1 MSNTP
6 NNKRHNNNP
15 SPDDDWIGE
24 LIVAAVK
31 AAGQLLWWAILFP
44 VLSVPVIVALWVT
57 VSHGARAGVL
67 TAIAEIA
74 AYVGW
79 SVCEPSSFSR
89 WVTNP
94 LRQRFW
100 AWWRYHRNWTSVCA
114 LHGLT
119 AKLGERTLVPAV
131 ESVRIGRHADVLC
144 LRVVTGQSI
153 ADWQKRAPALAA
165 TWGAQRLTI
174 RATAPGQLRI
184 IIGRGDVLGQPIA
197 VPMPTPAT
205 EVDLGAVRVGVT
217 ESRRWWTLPVLGQ
230 HLLVA
235 GATGAGKGSVL
246 WSLIAGLA
254 PQVKTGR
261 VRLWVIDPKG
271 GMELGAGA
279 PLFTRFCYHTGQ
291 PTVELL
297 RQLVELMH
305 ARAARL
311 RGHTRLHNPTVGEP
325 LYVVIIDEI
334 AALTAYV
341 SDRKLR
347 AEIEHLLGL
356 LLSQGRAVGIS
367 VVAAV
372 QDPAK
377 DTLPVRQLFTVR
389 IGLRMTEA
397 TQTAMVLGQGA
408 RDAGAECDLIADAT
422 PGIGYVMIDGT
433 ADPARV
439 RAFHVTDRDIS
450 VLARTF
456 RVPRPGEQGNR

>member
-6 NNKRHNNNP
+6 NNKPHNNNP

-100 AWWRYHRNWTSVCA
+100 AWWRYHRNWASVCA

-205 EVDLGAVRVGVT
+205 EVDLGAVRVGHRITALVD
-217 ESRRWWTLPVLGQ
+217 
-230 HLLVA
+230 VA
-235 GATGAGKGSVL
+235 GARAAPAGCRCHRSGQGFGAVVADRR
-246 WSLIAGLA
+246 AGTPSENRA
-254 PQVKTGR
+254 GAAGV
-261 VRLWVIDPKG
+261 KG

-297 RQLVELMH
+297 QRLVELMH
-305 ARAARL
+305 ARA
-311 RGHTRLHNPTVGEP
+311 
-325 LYVVIIDEI
+325 
-334 AALTAYV
+334 
-341 SDRKLR
+341 
-347 AEIEHLLGL
+347 
-356 LLSQGRAVGIS
+356 
-367 VVAAV
+367 
-372 QDPAK
+372 
-377 DTLPVRQLFTVR
+377 
-389 IGLRMTEA
+389 
-397 TQTAMVLGQGA
+397 
-408 RDAGAECDLIADAT
+408 T
-422 PGIGYVMIDGT
+422 PGCAGT
-433 ADPARV
+433 PDCTTPLSASRC
-439 RAFHVTDRDIS
+439 
-450 VLARTF
+450 
-456 RVPRPGEQGNR
+456 